1 MLDFLELSFNM
12 DGGVFESFFKQL
24 SESEQDRRLNKYNG
38 HPDKILK
45 TEILDLKDNDQVTVA
60 LRQSGNL
67 DFYWNM
73 KRVFSSEDNDQ
84 TDLTVRIN
92 HINDF
97 IVNFDELLIEAKTT
111 SGTLCMA
118 YSLNA

>member
-1 MLDFLELSFNM
+1 M
-12 DGGVFESFFKQL
+12 
-24 SESEQDRRLNKYNG
+24 SESEQDRRLNMYNG
-38 HPDKILK
+38 QPDKILK
-45 TEILDLKDNDQVTVA
+45 TEILDLKDNDQVAVA
-60 LRQSGNL
+60 LRQSGNF

-92 HINDF
+92 YIND
-97 IVNFDELLIEAKTT
+97 IIINFDELLIEAKTT

>member
-1 MLDFLELSFNM
+1 M